1 MIERLAR
8 GLLRPGSKSFESAKP
23 AMLRQLPAV
32 SGLAGAAALL
42 GALLAFGSPTLAQQ
56 RTPELIPGKKT
67 LYQRVLTRTGSV
79 LRRTPSPQ
87 GAVSLDR
94 IAPMSPFY
102 VYGRSVTDGSEWLEI
117 GVGRDRADGWIRA
130 EETLGWNQTLTAT
143 IKFPTGDRNQV
154 LFFRRAEDLKRQ
166 LAAPNSKEEIK
177 SLIAL
182 ANQGALPENS
192 PILAWEP
199 KEPPAGGDKFYVQ
212 PILEVRDITLGLRS
226 TARMI
231 QVASETLA
239 GGQPLLR
246 QDSPVRREP
255 VTAANDQ
262 RLTRYRAGVVF
273 VIDTTS
279 SMQPYIDG
287 VRTAL
292 TTLYHQLSGSVYG
305 QNIAFGVVGFQS
317 DKKKRPGLDYNT
329 RVIAQLRTAKESR
342 LFLSELANAKATTV
356 SSDSFDEDSF
366 AGIRTAITDV
376 NWDGYDQRF
385 IVLVTD
391 AGSKEGKESSSGLYA
406 ESLKRLALTQEKPIA
421 IIALHLLTAVGARN
435 HEKARGQYMQ
445 LTKFSD
451 GNSSYYTVPDGAA
464 DIFNEQVNEIADA
477 IQRQLKDASNGR
489 KIEEP
494 KPGTAVPAASAGASA
509 SPAATITALR
519 SRLDLLGRGM
529 QLQYLGRT
537 GSEQAPRLVDA
548 WITDRDPGQPRPN
561 VVEINTLV
569 TKNQLSLIAEA
580 VKTVLAKGEETRGRS
595 RDFFNQLRMVSAMTT
610 RLPQEVDA
618 ARLDR
623 LIEFNGI
630 NEYLEGLPYKSQL
643 TDMTEQRWISMQA
656 SEQRELL
663 DRLES
668 KLNEYAQFNGDTSRW
683 KPLDDRQGS
692 GEEVMQIPLDSLP

>member
-8 GLLRPGSKSFESAKP
+8 GQQPGSESFGSGEP
-23 AMLRQLPAV
+23 PLPRRSLV
-32 SGLAGAAALL
+32 LSGLIGAIALL
-42 GALLAFGSPTLAQQ
+42 GTLIAFGAPAMAQQ

-79 LRRTPSPQ
+79 IRRTPSPQ
-87 GAVSLDR
+87 GAVSQDY

-102 VYGRSVTDGSEWLEI
+102 VYGRRVIDGSEWLEI
-117 GVGRDRADGWIRA
+117 GLGRDRADGWILA

-143 IKFPTGDRNQV
+143 IEFPTKERNQV

-166 LAAPNSKEEIK
+166 LAAPNAKAEIEA
-177 SLIAL
+177 LIAL
-182 ANQGALPENS
+182 ANQGLLPENS

-199 KEPPAGGDKFYVQ
+199 KEPPAGGEKFYVQ
-212 PILEVRDITLGLRS
+212 PILDVRDVPLGLRS
-226 TARMI
+226 SARMI

-246 QDSPVRREP
+246 QDSSIRREQ
-255 VTAANDQ
+255 AATNDQ
-262 RLTRYRAGVVF
+262 SLTRYRAGVVF
-273 VIDTTS
+273 VIDTTL

-287 VRTAL
+287 VRAAL
-292 TTLYHQLSGSVYG
+292 TMLYRQLNGSVYG
-305 QNIAFGVVGFQS
+305 QNIAFGIVGFQS
-317 DKKKRPGLDYNT
+317 DKKKTPGLDYNT
-329 RVIAQLRTAKESR
+329 RKIAPLRTAKESR
-342 LFLSELANAKATTV
+342 LFLSELAGAKATTV

-366 AGIRTAITDV
+366 AGIQTAITEV

-406 ESLKRLALTQEKPIA
+406 ENLRRLALAQEKPMA
-421 IIALHLLTAVGARN
+421 IFALHLLTKAGARD
-435 HEKARGQYMQ
+435 HEKARGQYMR
-445 LTKFSD
+445 LTKFGD
-451 GNSSYYTVPDGAA
+451 GISAYYAVPDGSI
-464 DIFNEQVNEIADA
+464 DIFSDQVNEITDA
-477 IQRQLKDASNGR
+477 IKTQLKNASDGKR
-489 KIEEP
+489 IEEP
-494 KPGTAVPAASAGASA
+494 KPESVIPAASPGESA
-509 SPAATITALR
+509 SSQSTVTALR

-537 GSEQAPRLVDA
+537 GSAQAPRLVEA

-561 VVEINTLV
+561 VVKINTLV
-569 TKNQLSLIAEA
+569 TKNQLSLIADA
-580 VKTVLAKGEETRGRS
+580 VRTVLAKGEETRGRS
-595 RDFFNQLRMVSAMTT
+595 RDFFNQLRMVSAVTT

-618 ARLDR
+618 ARLER

-663 DRLES
+663 DQLES
-668 KLNEYAQFNGDTSRW
+668 KLNEYAKFNAQPLLW
-683 KPLDDRQGS
+683 KPLDGRQGS